1 MRAAACWL
9 AAVLV
14 VLLAPGGRASA
25 DDPPHALV
33 RMDRVAT
40 ALNEDPLFVDGDFA
54 GILDGG
60 ERKQIR
66 KAIDDASASFG
77 MPVFVVMVP
86 NTRESESQG
95 YNDVFLHGLHEQLG
109 KDGLYLMVDQ
119 DGELEGVPF
128 KVPRE
133 LGYEVI
139 PRALDTPVDRRKPFE
154 GLASRIG
161 QALALAAESPPGEPE
176 TPRLYMTADPFGQE
190 DRPSSTDEP
199 EFSDLFWLFF
209 AGLLLVGPL
218 VGPML
223 FGLFFAVRAVYRS
236 WRHPVVPAR
245 PRMRRLRALADKELA
260 LLAELLP
267 PPDDAPGRLVALR
280 SYDAAR
286 LLSDDVGRGPA
297 ADDALAALDLVGV
310 AVLARQGRE
319 VLEKGLDRP
328 LVPCHANPLHGP
340 GILKRQIIGMPQGK
354 VCKECA
360 ALKTHERLHRV
371 LQLPGGRRYNTL
383 EGRWKRGFSDQN
395 LASRVLESLGV
406 E

>member
-1 MRAAACWL
+1 MKATACWL
-9 AAVLV
+9 VAVLV

-40 ALNEDPLFVDGDFA
+40 ALDEDPLFVDGDFA
-54 GILDGG
+54 GILDSR
-60 ERKQIR
+60 ERRQIR

-95 YNDVFLHGLHEQLG
+95 YNDVFLHGLHDQLG

-128 KVPRE
+128 EVPRE
-133 LGYEVI
+133 FGYELI
-139 PRALDTPVDRRKPFE
+139 PRALDTPVDRRKPFD
-154 GLASRIG
+154 GIVSRIG
-161 QALALAAESPPGEPE
+161 QALALAADSPPGEPD
-176 TPRLYMTADPFGQE
+176 TPRLYMTADPFGQD
-190 DRPSSTDEP
+190 DRPSSTREP
-199 EFSDLFWLFF
+199 ELFGPFF
-209 AGLLLVGPL
+209 AGLLALGPIAAM
-218 VGPML
+218 VL
-223 FGLFFAVRAVYRS
+223 FALFIAVRAVYRS
-236 WRHPVVPAR
+236 WRHPVVPTR
-245 PRMRRLRALADKELA
+245 PRVRRLRALADRELA
-260 LLAELLP
+260 LLAALLP
-267 PPDDAPGRLVALR
+267 PPDDAPGRLAALR

-286 LLSDDVGRGPA
+286 LLSDDVGRRPA
-297 ADDALAALDLVGV
+297 AGDASAALDLVGV
-310 AVLARQGRE
+310 VVLARQGRE
-319 VLEKGLDRP
+319 VLEKGLARP
-328 LVPCHANPLHGP
+328 LVPCQANPLHGQ
-340 GILKRQIIGMPQGK
+340 GILKRQVAGLPQGK

-360 ALKTHERLHRV
+360 GLKTRERLHRV
-371 LQLPGGRRYNTL
+371 LQVPGGRRYDTL